1 MKFDLIIVGVGG
13 QGTILASNVI
23 GISAVKEG
31 IPIKAA
37 ETHGMAQ
44 RGGSVENHVRI
55 GCKYGPL
62 IPKGSAD
69 ALLGFEPAE
78 AVKHSHF
85 LSRDGVAIIN
95 TEKIIPLSTTSKG
108 FKYPDIDY
116 LISEFKRV
124 FKNVITLN
132 AAGLARE
139 AGSIMTVNTVM
150 LGVLTRYLPIKE
162 RIIVETITELVPK
175 KLVEV
180 NLRAFEAGRN
190 VVAA

>member
-23 GISAVKEG
+23 GRSAVKEG

-44 RGGSVENHVRI
+44 RGGSVENHIRI

-78 AVKHSHF
+78 AVKYSHF
-85 LSRDGVAIIN
+85 LSRNGVAIIN
-95 TEKIIPLSTTSKG
+95 TEKIIPFSTASKG
-108 FKYPDIDY
+108 FKYPDVDY
-116 LISEFKRV
+116 LINELKKA

-180 NLRAFEAGRN
+180 NLRAFEAGKSVR
-190 VVAA
+190 

>member
-23 GISAVKEG
+23 GRSAVKEG

-44 RGGSVENHVRI
+44 RGGSVENHIRI

-108 FKYPDIDY
+108 FKYPDVDY

-190 VVAA
+190 VVAV

>member
-62 IPKGSAD
+62 IPKGGAD

>member
-23 GISAVKEG
+23 GRSAVKEG

-62 IPKGSAD
+62 IPEGSAD

-108 FKYPDIDY
+108 FKYPDVDY

-190 VVAA
+190 VVAV

>member
-23 GISAVKEG
+23 GGSAVKEG

-44 RGGSVENHVRI
+44 RGGSVENHIRI

-78 AVKHSHF
+78 AVKYSHF

-95 TEKIIPLSTTSKG
+95 TEKIIPLSVSSKG
-108 FKYPDIDY
+108 FKYPDVDY
-116 LISEFKRV
+116 LINEFKRV

-132 AAGLARE
+132 AAELARE

-162 RIIVETITELVPK
+162 RTIVETITELVPK

-180 NLRAFEAGRN
+180 NLRAFEAGKS
-190 VVAA
+190 VVTA

>member
-23 GISAVKEG
+23 GRSAVKEG

-108 FKYPDIDY
+108 FKYPDVDY

-190 VVAA
+190 VVAV